1 MTAAHSKPDH
11 GHLPFALSAIE
22 RLTDAVQRETLD
34 LSGRG
39 PVDYRAH
46 CQRKSQGL
54 LELSRL
60 EPIIASYRAH
70 PRLRAALNDFIVK
83 LDANHKLLHAK
94 LNAART
100 VAEVVSRAI
109 SEGQSDGTYSE
120 QIWRED
126 RR

>member
-1 MTAAHSKPDH
+1 MSGRQAKTDHSP
-11 GHLPFALSAIE
+11 LPFALEAIE
-22 RLTDAVQRETLD
+22 RLADAVRRETLD
-34 LSGRG
+34 LSGPG
-39 PVDYRAH
+39 PTDYRIH

-60 EPIIASYRAH
+60 EPMLSTYSGH
-70 PRLRAALNDFIVK
+70 PRLRAALGDLVAG
-83 LDANHKLLHAK
+83 LDANTRVLDARLK
-94 LNAART
+94 AART

-120 QIWRED
+120 LIWREE

>member
-1 MTAAHSKPDH
+1 MSLRQAKPEH
-11 GHLPFALSAIE
+11 GPLPFALDAIE
-22 RLTDAVQRETLD
+22 RLTDAVRRETLD
-34 LSGRG
+34 LVG
-39 PVDYRAH
+39 PGPTDYRAH

-60 EPIIASYRAH
+60 EPLLATYRKH
-70 PRLRAALNDFIVK
+70 PRLRAALGELVAG
-83 LDANHKLLHAK
+83 LDANTKILGAK

-109 SEGQSDGTYSE
+109 SEGQSDGTYSA